1 MWVYAEK
8 AANRIC
14 RWGHNYQLFGIAVL
28 ISRMSRFSFRS
39 AVNASS
45 KSHKGSGQSFCCF
58 KLSPVFSSTFGTLI
72 FLAYKM
78 TDIGG
83 RIVGLEASE
92 PSGRKLSTFGWTPV
106 LMKPDEPRPNF
117 QFHASQSPWYATR
130 GRCSRRQGCH
140 LRLLSHLPHPQ
151 RRRSRGGRFLQH
163 RLGGMEEQCR
173 KTLDEVKEKKEAGSQ
188 IGVQL
193 AELIGQNRGF
203 KRP

>member
-1 MWVYAEK
+1 MRRAKRTFHSHPLRATTRSWLWGTH
-8 AANRIC
+8 C
-14 RWGHNYQLFGIAVL
+14 RTGGERAKRPQTINFWLDTSPEGV
-28 ISRMSRFSFRS
+28 
-39 AVNASS
+39 
-45 KSHKGSGQSFCCF
+45 KGPG
-58 KLSPVFSSTFGTLI
+58 
-72 FLAYKM
+72 
-78 TDIGG
+78 
-83 RIVGLEASE
+83 
-92 PSGRKLSTFGWTPV
+92 
-106 LMKPDEPRPNF
+106 PNF